1 MKFYIIVF
9 LLFCAGNL
17 AAQTNIESI
26 LRSIEKNNK
35 ELQASEQLT
44 LSKKLEAATENTLPD
59 PNVSYERKWGKPASI
74 GKTGELS
81 VSQSFDFPSV
91 YIHNNLSRSG
101 FSLSTTKVTEPQAS
115 ECTETLGPVSETVI
129 YR

>member
-17 AAQTNIESI
+17 AAQNNIESI

-74 GKTGELS
+74 GKPES
-81 VSQSFDFPSV
+81 CQ
-91 YIHNNLSRSG
+91 
-101 FSLSTTKVTEPQAS
+101 
-115 ECTETLGPVSETVI
+115 
-129 YR
+129 YRRVLTFHRYMFIKTSSMI

>member
-17 AAQTNIESI
+17 AAQNNIESI

-44 LSKKLEAATENTLPD
+44 LSKTLCPTRMYHTNGNGENRP
-59 PNVSYERKWGKPASI
+59 R
-74 GKTGELS
+74 
-81 VSQSFDFPSV
+81 
-91 YIHNNLSRSG
+91 
-101 FSLSTTKVTEPQAS
+101 
-115 ECTETLGPVSETVI
+115 
-129 YR
+129 